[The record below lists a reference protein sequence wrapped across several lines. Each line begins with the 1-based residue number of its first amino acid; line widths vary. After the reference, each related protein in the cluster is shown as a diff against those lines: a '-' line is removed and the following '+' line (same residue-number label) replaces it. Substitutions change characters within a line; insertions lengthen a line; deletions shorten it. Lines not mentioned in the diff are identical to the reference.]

1 MRVSNGTYAQPLAY
15 THAPVSGTLFVP
27 MSTSTEEQV
36 LFAALTSVHP
46 TKDGNVPSNVLA
58 TVKRLMALYPENP
71 AEGSPFGTGNETF
84 GLSPAF
90 KQASALIGDI
100 MFQAPR
106 RAWVQSATLQGV
118 KVYSYLFNDRQAVPV
133 GLPML
138 GGGYRSAQHALGCR

>member
-1 MRVSNGTYAQPLAY
+1 
-15 THAPVSGTLFVP
+15 
-27 MSTSTEEQV
+27 
-36 LFAALTSVHP
+36 
-46 TKDGNVPSNVLA
+46 
-58 TVKRLMALYPENP
+58 MALYPEDP

-138 GGGYRSAQHALGCR
+138 GGEYHSAQHALG